1 MKKFSINT
9 FLGKVI
15 VILFI
20 AIILIGCFSLF
31 YVLFVFDVYERTL
44 THAINFYF
52 YIPSFIFFLVL
63 SFYLY
68 FSKPQLPWSIS
79 NAKFYDDFSLF
90 YAVVLPIALTILF
103 CFFTYFSILSTNSL
117 FTKNNQLKKIK
128 GLVIDACYDRDAHV
142 TILDAESKNKIEFTV
157 YGIDHKFKKNEVF
170 EKEMIVGYWGILYSI
185 EK

>member
-1 MKKFSINT
+1 MTTSSINILIGKIIAI
-9 FLGKVI
+9 FLA
-15 VILFI
+15 
-20 AIILIGCFSLF
+20 AIILIGCFSLI
-31 YVLFVFDVYERTL
+31 YVLFFFDTYERTL

-79 NAKFYDDFSLF
+79 NDKFYDDFSLF
-90 YAVVLPIALTILF
+90 YAFVLPIALTILF

-128 GLVIDACYDRDAHV
+128 GLVIEACYEREAHI
-142 TILDAESKNKIEFTV
+142 TILDAEKNIKIEFDV
-157 YGIDHKFKKNEVF
+157 FGIDNKFKKNEVF
-170 EKEMIVGYWGILYSI
+170 EKEMSVGCWGILYSI